1 MTNFTKKIQDFIR
14 KNQLLRADGK
24 YLVALSGGADSV
36 ALLVTLHELG
46 YQIEACHCNFH
57 LRGEES
63 DRDEHFCVHL
73 CQQLDIPLHRIHFDT
88 HTYAELHKE
97 SIELAARNLRY
108 NYFEQLRKDV
118 EADGICV
125 AHHQDDSVETVLINL
140 IRGTGLQ
147 GLTGISPKNGFIL
160 RPLLCIDR
168 KAILEFLAE
177 KKQEYVTDSTNL
189 VDDVV
194 RNKIRLNII
203 PMLKEIN
210 PAVCNNIA
218 ATARYVEGA
227 VKTLDYYFAESR
239 KNTREENGDEKKVST
254 GFSEDDRNKKNEVST
269 GFSEDDRNK
278 KNGVSTDFQEKDRNY
293 KNGNCISETKV
304 EDDRKKISKD
314 WVLSQGSSEYA
325 LYYALSPFGF
335 TGKVIGEI
343 LESIHTVG
351 KTWKSASHRLLID
364 RENLLV
370 EELSDNQFKSIK
382 IPESGNYV
390 FRSAD
395 GKEQKIKVKAEERQ
409 EDFVPSKEKY
419 VVTLDTDKIAFPLT
433 LRAVQEGDAFHP
445 FGMKGKKLV
454 SDFLTDKKK
463 NLFEKERQLI
473 LADASGM
480 ILWVV
485 GERTSEL
492 CKIQDS
498 TKAVLRIEILLQD
511 CPKD

>member
-1 MTNFTKKIQDFIR
+1 MMNFIKKIQDFIR
-14 KNQLLRADGK
+14 KNQLLRPDRK

-36 ALLVTLHELG
+36 ALLLTLHELG
-46 YQIEACHCNFH
+46 YQTEACHCNFH

-63 DRDEHFCVHL
+63 DRDELFCVHL
-73 CQQLDIPLHRIHFDT
+73 CQQLGIPLHRIHFDT

-118 EADGICV
+118 ETDGICV

-177 KKQEYVTDSTNL
+177 RKQEYVTDSTNL

-227 VKTLDYYFAESR
+227 VKTLDSYFAESL
-239 KNTREENGDEKKVST
+239 KNTRNANG
-254 GFSEDDRNKKNEVST
+254 SE
-269 GFSEDDRNK
+269 
-278 KNGVSTDFQEKDRNY
+278 
-293 KNGNCISETKV
+293 IKV
-304 EDDRKKISKD
+304 ENDCKEISKE
-314 WVLSQGSSEYA
+314 WILSQGSSEYA

-343 LESIHTVG
+343 LESIHNVG
-351 KTWKSASHRLLID
+351 KTWRSASHRLLID
-364 RENLLV
+364 RETLLV
-370 EELSDNQFKSIK
+370 EELSDSHFKSIK

-390 FRSAD
+390 FRSVD
-395 GKEQKIKVKAEERQ
+395 GKEQKIKVKVEKRQ
-409 EDFVPSKEKY
+409 EDFVPSKEKH
-419 VVTLDTDKIAFPLT
+419 VVTLDADKIAFPLT
-433 LRAVQEGDAFHP
+433 LRQAQEGDVFHP

-473 LADASGM
+473 LADASGK

-498 TKAVLRIEILLQD
+498 TKAILGIEILQKLS
-511 CPKD
+511 

>member
-1 MTNFTKKIQDFIR
+1 MNFIKKIQDFIR
-14 KNQLLRADGK
+14 KNQLLRPDGK

-36 ALLVTLHELG
+36 ALLLTLHELG
-46 YQIEACHCNFH
+46 YQTEACHCNFH

-63 DRDEHFCVHL
+63 DRDELFCVHL
-73 CQQLDIPLHRIHFDT
+73 CQQLGIPLHRIHFDT

-177 KKQEYVTDSTNL
+177 RNQEYVTDSTNL

-227 VKTLDYYFAESR
+227 VKTLDSYFAESL
-239 KNTREENGDEKKVST
+239 KNTRNANG
-254 GFSEDDRNKKNEVST
+254 SE
-269 GFSEDDRNK
+269 
-278 KNGVSTDFQEKDRNY
+278 
-293 KNGNCISETKV
+293 IKV
-304 EDDRKKISKD
+304 ENDCKEISKE
-314 WVLSQGSSEYA
+314 WILSQGSSEYA

-343 LESIHTVG
+343 LESIHNVG
-351 KTWKSASHRLLID
+351 KTWRSASHRLLID
-364 RENLLV
+364 RETLLL
-370 EELSDNQFKSIK
+370 EELSDSHFKSIK

-390 FRSAD
+390 FRSVD
-395 GKEQKIKVKAEERQ
+395 GKEQKIKVKVEERQ
-409 EDFVPSKEKY
+409 EDFVPSKEKH
-419 VVTLDTDKIAFPLT
+419 VVTLDADKIAFPLT
-433 LRAVQEGDAFHP
+433 LRQVQEGDVFHP

-473 LADASGM
+473 LADASGK

-485 GERTSEL
+485 GERTSEH

-498 TKAVLRIEILLQD
+498 TKAILGIEIL
-511 CPKD
+511 

>member
-1 MTNFTKKIQDFIR
+1 MMNFIKKIQDFIR
-14 KNQLLRADGK
+14 KDQLLRPDGK

-36 ALLVTLHELG
+36 ALLLTLHELG
-46 YQIEACHCNFH
+46 YQTEACHCNFH

-63 DRDEHFCVHL
+63 DRDELFCVHL
-73 CQQLDIPLHRIHFDT
+73 CQQLGIPLHRIHFDT

-177 KKQEYVTDSTNL
+177 KNQEYVTDSTNL

-227 VKTLDYYFAESR
+227 VKTLDSYFAESL
-239 KNTREENGDEKKVST
+239 KRERDSDWSEK
-254 GFSEDDRNKKNEVST
+254 E
-269 GFSEDDRNK
+269 
-278 KNGVSTDFQEKDRNY
+278 VSTDFLKNDRNI
-293 KNGNCISETKV
+293 KNGKRLSETKV
-304 EDDRKKISKD
+304 EDDCKKKISKD

-335 TGKVIGEI
+335 TGKVIGDI

-370 EELSDNQFKSIK
+370 EELSDNHFKSIK

-390 FRSAD
+390 FRSVD
-395 GKEQKIKVKAEERQ
+395 GKEQKIKVKVKERQ

-419 VVTLDTDKIAFPLT
+419 VVTLDADKIAFPLT
-433 LRAVQEGDAFHP
+433 LRQVQDGDVFHP

-473 LADASGM
+473 LADASGK

-498 TKAVLRIEILLQD
+498 TKAILGIEILQKLS
-511 CPKD
+511 

>member
-1 MTNFTKKIQDFIR
+1 MNFIKKIQDFIR
-14 KNQLLRADGK
+14 KNQLLRPDRK

-36 ALLVTLHELG
+36 ALLLTLHELG
-46 YQIEACHCNFH
+46 YQTEACHCNFH

-63 DRDEHFCVHL
+63 DRDELFCVHL
-73 CQQLDIPLHRIHFDT
+73 CQQLGIPLHRIHFDT

-118 EADGICV
+118 ETDGICV

-177 KKQEYVTDSTNL
+177 RKQEYVTDSTNL

-227 VKTLDYYFAESR
+227 VKTLDSYFAESL
-239 KNTREENGDEKKVST
+239 KNTRNANG
-254 GFSEDDRNKKNEVST
+254 SE
-269 GFSEDDRNK
+269 
-278 KNGVSTDFQEKDRNY
+278 
-293 KNGNCISETKV
+293 IKV
-304 EDDRKKISKD
+304 ENDCKEISKE
-314 WVLSQGSSEYA
+314 WILSQGSSEYA

-343 LESIHTVG
+343 LESIHNVG
-351 KTWKSASHRLLID
+351 KTWRSASHRLLID
-364 RENLLV
+364 RETLLV
-370 EELSDNQFKSIK
+370 EELSDSHFKSIK

-390 FRSAD
+390 FRSVD
-395 GKEQKIKVKAEERQ
+395 GKEQKIKVKVEKRQ
-409 EDFVPSKEKY
+409 EDFVPSKEKH
-419 VVTLDTDKIAFPLT
+419 VVTLDADKIAFPLT
-433 LRAVQEGDAFHP
+433 LRQAQEGDVFHP

-473 LADASGM
+473 LADASGK

-498 TKAVLRIEILLQD
+498 TKAILGIEILQKLS
-511 CPKD
+511 

>member
-1 MTNFTKKIQDFIR
+1 MNFIKKIQDFIR
-14 KNQLLRADGK
+14 KNQLLRPDGK

-36 ALLVTLHELG
+36 ALLLTLHELG
-46 YQIEACHCNFH
+46 YQTEACHCNFH

-63 DRDEHFCVHL
+63 DRDELFCVHL
-73 CQQLDIPLHRIHFDT
+73 CQQLGIPLHRIHFDT

-160 RPLLCIDR
+160 RPLLSIDR

-177 KKQEYVTDSTNL
+177 RNQEYVTDSTNL

-218 ATARYVEGA
+218 ATSRYVEGA
-227 VKTLDYYFAESR
+227 VKTLDSYFAESL
-239 KNTREENGDEKKVST
+239 KNTRNANG
-254 GFSEDDRNKKNEVST
+254 SE
-269 GFSEDDRNK
+269 
-278 KNGVSTDFQEKDRNY
+278 
-293 KNGNCISETKV
+293 IKV
-304 EDDRKKISKD
+304 ENDCKEISKE
-314 WVLSQGSSEYA
+314 WILSQGSSEYA

-343 LESIHTVG
+343 LESIHNVG
-351 KTWKSASHRLLID
+351 KTWRSASHRLLID
-364 RENLLV
+364 RETLLV
-370 EELSDNQFKSIK
+370 EELSDSHFKSIK

-390 FRSAD
+390 FRSVD
-395 GKEQKIKVKAEERQ
+395 GKEQKIKVKVEERQ
-409 EDFVPSKEKY
+409 EDFVPSKEKH
-419 VVTLDTDKIAFPLT
+419 VVTLDADKIAFPLT
-433 LRAVQEGDAFHP
+433 LRQVQEGDVFHP

-473 LADASGM
+473 LADASGK

-485 GERTSEL
+485 GERTSEH

-498 TKAVLRIEILLQD
+498 TKAILGIEIL
-511 CPKD
+511 

>member
-1 MTNFTKKIQDFIR
+1 MMNFIKKIQDFIR
-14 KNQLLRADGK
+14 KNQLLRPDGK

-36 ALLVTLHELG
+36 ALLLTLHELG
-46 YQIEACHCNFH
+46 YQTEACHCNFH

-63 DRDEHFCVHL
+63 DRDELFCVHL
-73 CQQLDIPLHRIHFDT
+73 CQQLGIPLHRIHFDT

-160 RPLLCIDR
+160 RPLLSIDR

-177 KKQEYVTDSTNL
+177 RNQEYVTDSTNL

-218 ATARYVEGA
+218 ATSRYVEGA
-227 VKTLDYYFAESR
+227 VKTLDSYFAESLKKKR
-239 KNTREENGDEKKVST
+239 DSDWSEK
-254 GFSEDDRNKKNEVST
+254 E
-269 GFSEDDRNK
+269 
-278 KNGVSTDFQEKDRNY
+278 VSTDFSKNDRNI
-293 KNGNCISETKV
+293 KNGKRFSEKKV
-304 EDDRKKISKD
+304 EDDCKKISKD

-325 LYYALSPFGF
+325 LFYVLSPFGF

-343 LESIHTVG
+343 LESIHNVG

-364 RENLLV
+364 RETLLV
-370 EELSDNQFKSIK
+370 EELSDSHFKSIK

-395 GKEQKIKVKAEERQ
+395 GKEQKIKVKVEERQ
-409 EDFVPSKEKY
+409 EDFVPSKEKHI
-419 VVTLDTDKIAFPLT
+419 VTLDADKIAFPLT
-433 LRAVQEGDAFHP
+433 LRQVQEGDVFHP

-463 NLFEKERQLI
+463 NLFEKERQLV
-473 LADASGM
+473 LADASGK

-498 TKAVLRIEILLQD
+498 TKIVLRIEIQQRQS
-511 CPKD
+511 

>member
-1 MTNFTKKIQDFIR
+1 MMNFIKKIQDFIR
-14 KNQLLRADGK
+14 KNQLLRPAGK

-36 ALLVTLHELG
+36 ALLLTLHELG
-46 YQIEACHCNFH
+46 YQTEACHCNFH

-63 DRDEHFCVHL
+63 DRDERFCVHL
-73 CQQLDIPLHRIHFDT
+73 CQQLGIPLHRIHFET

-118 EADGICV
+118 DADGICV

-177 KKQEYVTDSTNL
+177 RNQEYVTDSTNL

-194 RNKIRLNII
+194 RNKIRLNIL

-227 VKTLDYYFAESR
+227 VKTLDSYFAESR
-239 KNTREENGDEKKVST
+239 NSK
-254 GFSEDDRNKKNEVST
+254 
-269 GFSEDDRNK
+269 
-278 KNGVSTDFQEKDRNY
+278 
-293 KNGNCISETKV
+293 I
-304 EDDRKKISKD
+304 ISKD

-343 LESIHTVG
+343 LESIHNVG

-364 RENLLV
+364 RETLLV
-370 EELSDNQFKSIK
+370 EELSDSHFKSIK

-390 FRSAD
+390 FRSVD
-395 GKEQKIKVKAEERQ
+395 GKEQKIKVKVEERQ

-419 VVTLDTDKIAFPLT
+419 VVTLDADKIAFPLT
-433 LRAVQEGDAFHP
+433 LRQVQEGDVFHP

-463 NLFEKERQLI
+463 TLFEKERQLI
-473 LADASGM
+473 LADASGK

-498 TKAVLRIEILLQD
+498 TKAILGIEILQELS
-511 CPKD
+511 

>member
-36 ALLVTLHELG
+36 ALLVTLHEIG

-63 DRDEHFCVHL
+63 DRDELFCVHL

-177 KKQEYVTDSTNL
+177 KNQEYVTDSTNL

-227 VKTLDYYFAESR
+227 VKTLDSYFAKSR
-239 KNTREENGDEKKVST
+239 KNTRDADGDEKKNSH
-254 GFSEDDRNKKNEVST
+254 ELA
-269 GFSEDDRNK
+269 
-278 KNGVSTDFQEKDRNY
+278 KDR
-293 KNGNCISETKV
+293 I
-304 EDDRKKISKD
+304 ISKD

-364 RENLLV
+364 RENLLI
-370 EELSDNQFKSIK
+370 EELSDNHFKSIK
-382 IPESGNYV
+382 MPESGNYV
-390 FRSAD
+390 FRSVD

-419 VVTLDTDKIAFPLT
+419 VVTLDADKIAFPLT
-433 LRAVQEGDAFHP
+433 LRPVQEGDVFLP

-473 LADASGM
+473 LADTSGK

-498 TKAVLRIEILLQD
+498 TKAVLRIEILQD
-511 CPKD
+511 YLED

>member
-36 ALLVTLHELG
+36 ALLLTLHELG
-46 YQIEACHCNFH
+46 YQTEACHCNFH

-63 DRDEHFCVHL
+63 DRDELFCVHL
-73 CQQLDIPLHRIHFDT
+73 CQQLGIPLHRIHFDT

-160 RPLLCIDR
+160 RPLLSIDR

-177 KKQEYVTDSTNL
+177 RNQEYVTDSTNL

-218 ATARYVEGA
+218 ATSRYVEGA
-227 VKTLDYYFAESR
+227 VKTLDSYFAESL
-239 KNTREENGDEKKVST
+239 KNTRNANG
-254 GFSEDDRNKKNEVST
+254 SE
-269 GFSEDDRNK
+269 
-278 KNGVSTDFQEKDRNY
+278 
-293 KNGNCISETKV
+293 IKV
-304 EDDRKKISKD
+304 ENDCKEISKE
-314 WVLSQGSSEYA
+314 WILSQGSSEYA

-343 LESIHTVG
+343 LESIHNVG
-351 KTWKSASHRLLID
+351 KTWRSASHRLLID
-364 RENLLV
+364 RETLLV
-370 EELSDNQFKSIK
+370 EELSDSHFKSIK

-390 FRSAD
+390 FRSVD
-395 GKEQKIKVKAEERQ
+395 GKEQKIKVKVEERQ
-409 EDFVPSKEKY
+409 EDFVPSKEKH
-419 VVTLDTDKIAFPLT
+419 VVTLDADKIAFPLT
-433 LRAVQEGDAFHP
+433 LRQVQEGDVFHP

-473 LADASGM
+473 LADASGK

-485 GERTSEL
+485 GERTSEH

-498 TKAVLRIEILLQD
+498 TKAILGIEIL
-511 CPKD
+511 